1 MQYLG
6 KYNSTLQ
13 KSKIVQKYNS
23 PTAGIQGLASS
34 DQARRVTDWRRE
46 DGRTEG
52 SPATGDGG
60 QAATSLMPDVDRTH
74 IPIFESS
81 KCDGLYVGNLLM
93 LLL

>member
-46 DGRTEG
+46 RSGGDGGAEG
-52 SPATGDGG
+52 PAAMGDGG
-60 QAATSLMPDVDRTH
+60 QAARSLTPDVMVPR
-74 IPIFESS
+74 
-81 KCDGLYVGNLLM
+81 
-93 LLL
+93 